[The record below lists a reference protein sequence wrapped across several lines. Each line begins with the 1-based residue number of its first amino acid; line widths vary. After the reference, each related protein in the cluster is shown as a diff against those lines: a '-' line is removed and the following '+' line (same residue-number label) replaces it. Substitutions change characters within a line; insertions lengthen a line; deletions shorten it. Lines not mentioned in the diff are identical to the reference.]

1 VSAATESM
9 STHLTAPALSTGD
22 VPVIADPPRLAE
34 GVELLGEFR
43 NSGDSQ
49 PPSLVRRADGQVI
62 QMSRLLYLVASR
74 IDGSRDPAAIAE
86 LVSDDFGRPLNAEQ
100 VRYVITAKLLPL
112 GIVAA
117 KGARQAPPRANP
129 LLALRARGTL
139 LPERATN
146 VVATFFRPL
155 FRWPVIVAVVVSVA
169 AVDYWVF
176 AAHGLTAGAEQVL
189 RDPVDVVV
197 VFVLSA
203 VSGLFHEC
211 GHATGCRYGGARPGR
226 IGVGI
231 YLVWPA
237 FFTNVTD
244 SYRLSRAGRLRT
256 DLGGLYFNLIFIL
269 ALAGLYAATSS
280 AILLLVIAITHLEML
295 DQLLPFVR
303 FDGYFILSDLI
314 GVPDLFARVMPILRS
329 ALFRERKDPR
339 IARMRRKARMIVTGW
354 VLCVIPLLVFTLGYM
369 LLYLPAMDRALWHSS
384 SLQAHL
390 MATAAAGRQYAAA
403 GCDFISILLEALP
416 VAGSV
421 YVVAGLA
428 RRTATLSLRWSARH
442 RRRRVLVCVA
452 AVLWLALLALFWTA
466 NGQFRGW

>member
-1 VSAATESM
+1 
-9 STHLTAPALSTGD
+9 
-22 VPVIADPPRLAE
+22 
-34 GVELLGEFR
+34 LLGEFR
-43 NSGDSQ
+43 NSGDSK

-74 IDGSRDPAAIAE
+74 IDGFRDAPAIAD
-86 LVSDDFGRPLNAEQ
+86 LVSDDLGRPLNADQ

-112 GIVAA
+112 GILATN
-117 KGARQAPPRANP
+117 GAPRTLPRANP

-139 LPERATN
+139 LPERAAN
-146 VVATFFRPL
+146 AVGMFFRPL
-155 FRWPVIVAVVVSVA
+155 FRWPVIVAVLVSVA
-169 AVDYWVF
+169 AMDYWVF
-176 AAHGLTAGAEQVL
+176 AVHGLTAGAQQVL
-189 RDPVDVVV
+189 RDPVDLVV
-197 VFVLSA
+197 VFALS
-203 VSGLFHEC
+203 VGSGLFHEF
-211 GHATGCRYGGARPGR
+211 GHAAGCRYGGARSGR

-231 YLVWPA
+231 YLVWPS

-244 SYRLSRAGRLRT
+244 SYRLSRGGRLRT
-256 DLGGLYFNLIFIL
+256 DLGGLYFDLIFIL

-280 AILLLVIAITHLEML
+280 EILLLVIAITHLEML
-295 DQLLPFVR
+295 EQLLPFVR

-314 GVPDLFARVMPILRS
+314 GVPDLFARVVPILKR
-329 ALFRERKDPR
+329 ALFRDRRDPR
-339 IARMRRKARMIVTGW
+339 IAGMRRNARMIVTGW

-369 LLYLPAMDRALWHSS
+369 LLHLPAMDRALWRSS

-428 RRTATLSLRWSARH
+428 RRTATLSLRWSIGH

-452 AVLWLALLALFWTA
+452 VVLWLALLALFWTA

>member
-1 VSAATESM
+1 MSTATQPM
-9 STHLTAPALSTGD
+9 STHLTASTPAGD
-22 VPVIADPPRLAE
+22 APVIADPPRLAE

-49 PPSLVRRADGQVI
+49 PPSLVRRPDGQVI

-74 IDGSRDPAAIAE
+74 IDGSRDTAAIAE
-86 LVSDDFGRPLNAEQ
+86 LVSDDIGRPLNADQ

-112 GIVAA
+112 GILATN
-117 KGARQAPPRANP
+117 GAPGTLPRANP

-139 LPERATN
+139 LPERAAN
-146 VVATFFRPL
+146 AVGMFFRPL
-155 FRWPVIVAVVVSVA
+155 FRWPVIVAVLVSVA
-169 AVDYWVF
+169 AMDYWVF
-176 AAHGLTAGAEQVL
+176 AVHGLTAGAQQVL
-189 RDPVDVVV
+189 RDPVDLVV
-197 VFVLSA
+197 VFALS
-203 VSGLFHEC
+203 VGSGLFHEF
-211 GHATGCRYGGARPGR
+211 GHAAGCRYGGARSGR

-231 YLVWPA
+231 YLVWPS

-256 DLGGLYFNLIFIL
+256 DLGGLYFDLIFIL

-280 AILLLVIAITHLEML
+280 EILLLVIAITHLEML
-295 DQLLPFVR
+295 EQLLPFVR

-314 GVPDLFARVMPILRS
+314 GVPDLFARVVPILRS
-329 ALFRERKDPR
+329 ALFRKRKDQG
-339 IARMRRKARMIVTGW
+339 IAGMRRNARMIVTGW

-369 LLYLPAMDRALWHSS
+369 LLHLPAMDRALWRSS
-384 SLQAHL
+384 SMQVHL

-403 GCDFISILLEALP
+403 SADFISIFLEALP

-421 YVVAGLA
+421 YIVAGLA
-428 RRTATLSLRWSARH
+428 RRAATLGLRWSAGYP
-442 RRRRVLVCVA
+442 RRRLLVSVA
-452 AVLWLALLALFWTA
+452 ALAWLTLLALFWIA